1 MGCLRRLEMDGHAAG
16 APLGENPVCAAATAV
31 ARTAARVLDSVDG
44 IEIRG
49 VAEHEGRLRL
59 EVAAYERETA
69 NYLKGVSDYLLV
81 GLRDLEREYPDQ
93 VAVVTEDLVEA
104 EGE

>member
-1 MGCLRRLEMDGHAAG
+1 
-16 APLGENPVCAAATAV
+16 
-31 ARTAARVLDSVDG
+31 
-44 IEIRG
+44 
-49 VAEHEGRLRL
+49 
-59 EVAAYERETA
+59 
-69 NYLKGVSDYLLV
+69 VSDYLLV